1 MRKKTYKAD
10 CVVVIFTGVYK
21 VPFPPEDGRKGRK
34 WKEKGKG
41 REGKGKGEKEEGR
54 EIGSEREGIGRE
66 GQGK

>member
-41 REGKGKGEKEEGR
+41 RECKGERGKGR
-54 EIGSEREGIGRE
+54 
-66 GQGK
+66 GKRNWK